1 MTYCLNNP
9 LRYIDPS
16 GMGVLPGDWEW
27 RQGHLP
33 PRLNDMDGRGGS
45 SGFYGAWMSVLK
57 NGYNGTTA
65 EFYQIYNNQINS
77 PNFNGT
83 IEYNVKTYNY
93 GSITETIKDDNGYT
107 LEVHLPNVN
116 IINTTYQYTLNSYPQ
131 GGGVKP
137 DGMVYS
143 FSFDFAFGGGA
154 GFEIGLVNDKN
165 GGKQWFVSGNANIG
179 YGISV
184 GPSIRSIQSMPGT
197 TFKASDYLGYSAGF
211 SVGLFDVGGFY
222 GGNKPQW
229 NFTDFMDFG
238 DSYIENGL
246 GISKIKAPV
255 FGAWWSNTSTKQL
268 FGR

>member
-1 MTYCLNNP
+1 LK
-9 LRYIDPS
+9 YIDPS
-16 GMGVLPGDWEW
+16 GYVALKNWNEFW
-27 RQGHLP
+27 NVVNNL
-33 PRLNDMDGRGGS
+33 LETGGS
-45 SGFYGAWMSVLK
+45 WNSET
-57 NGYNGTTA
+57 GY
-65 EFYQIYNNQINS
+65 S
-77 PNFNGT
+77 D
-83 IEYNVKTYNY
+83 
-93 GSITETIKDDNGYT
+93 GS
-107 LEVHLPNVN
+107 
-116 IINTTYQYTLNSYPQ
+116 Q
-131 GGGVKP
+131 GGGGSDNGHISINVSVPIGGGYVTVTVPYLNSLPEVTVTAKVPHKNTPTTPISNNQFFSQNPQGQVDIP
-137 DGMVYS
+137 DGLVYS

-154 GFEIGLVNDKN
+154 GFEIGLVTDKN

-184 GPSIRSIQSMPGT
+184 GPSIRSIQSIPGS

-229 NFTDFMDFG
+229 NITDFVDFG

-255 FGAWWSNTSTKQL
+255 FGAWWSNTSTKKL